1 MPSALLG
8 GRIYTPGGIDADRSA
23 EVRMDVYDPATDRWT
38 PAPPLPEARHHFG
51 IAVAG
56 GKLYVIGGYQPGPLP
71 WAPSDAVFEFDPATQ
86 AWTRKAPMPA
96 PRAAHVSV
104 ELGGRIYSI
113 GGVSGGGAVPTT
125 EVFDPAANSWAA
137 RAPMPTAREHLTA
150 AVIGERILVVGGRT
164 NRNLAALEAY
174 TPSTNLWSELREMP
188 TARGGLTAAALGG
201 RLLVF
206 GGESPGV
213 FSATEEYDPTT
224 NAWRRMA
231 DMLTPRHGMGA
242 VAAGNTIYVIGGGSR
257 EGFGAS
263 AANEAFAIP

>member
-1 MPSALLG
+1 MQPVRTSFVIGSACALIACSGSSDSSTRPGAWSARAALPTPRQEMPSALLG

-104 ELGGRIYSI
+104 ELGG
-113 GGVSGGGAVPTT
+113 VS
-125 EVFDPAANSWAA
+125 
-137 RAPMPTAREHLTA
+137 
-150 AVIGERILVVGGRT
+150 
-164 NRNLAALEAY
+164 
-174 TPSTNLWSELREMP
+174 TPS
-188 TARGGLTAAALGG
+188 AA
-201 RLLVF
+201 
-206 GGESPGV
+206 
-213 FSATEEYDPTT
+213 
-224 NAWRRMA
+224 
-231 DMLTPRHGMGA
+231 
-242 VAAGNTIYVIGGGSR
+242 
-257 EGFGAS
+257 
-263 AANEAFAIP
+263 